1 MSEKGKVSESGLTD
15 EQKKQIEL
23 MESMGQDVAPST
35 QIEFG
40 SSVKGKVVSMTDD
53 TIFVD
58 IAQRNEALLTKNEM
72 LDTEGKC
79 TVAEGDVLENLFVIS
94 ISEDEIIVSK
104 RMKKGKAGKPLLR
117 DLMDKQVPVE
127 GRVTGMNKGG
137 FNVTILGHR
146 SFCPFSSIDIKFPT
160 EPAEYMGQNL
170 DFVIARIENRGNNIV
185 LSRLPLLEGDLSEKF
200 AELEKSFE
208 DEEAISGVVTRIAN
222 FGAFVDLGGIEG
234 LIHISELTW
243 DRDEKTENVV
253 QEKQAVS
260 VKIVKIEKKEP
271 LRESRVSL
279 SLKRLEVDPWDEAA
293 TKIHEGDKVEGT
305 ITRVVGFGAFVRLF
319 AGVEGLI
326 RTEEMGWSR
335 VRKPSDIVKKGEKVS
350 VTILNV
356 DLESRKIDCS
366 IKDMSQDPW
375 ASVETTFAVGTK
387 VEGTI
392 ADEKEYG
399 FFVDLNE
406 TITGLL
412 LRRRVGKDVK
422 LGDLKKGAKVEVTID
437 SLDTTERRIALS
449 AGEVEAYEAQSGG
462 DSSSA
467 SRSEANQYM
476 KSQEKKSS
484 GDSDFAALLKKAL
497 KK

>member
-23 MESMGQDVAPST
+23 MESMGKDAKPSV

-40 SSVKGKVVSMTDD
+40 SSVKGTIVSMTDD

-72 LDTEGKC
+72 VDEKGEC
-79 TVAEGDVLENLFVIS
+79 TVAVGDTLENLFVIS
-94 ISEDEIIVSK
+94 IAEDEIIVSQ

-117 DLMDKQVPVE
+117 DLMTKQVPID

-146 SFCPFSSIDIKFPT
+146 AFCPFSSIDIKFPT
-160 EPAEYMGQNL
+160 EPALFMGQNL

-185 LSRLPLLEGDLSEKF
+185 LSRLPLLEGDLTGKFDEIESHIESEEPI
-200 AELEKSFE
+200 A
-208 DEEAISGVVTRIAN
+208 GTVTRIAQ

-253 QEKQAVS
+253 KEQQAVS
-260 VKIVKIEKKEP
+260 VKVLKVERKDP
-271 LRESRVSL
+271 LRESRISL
-279 SLKRLEVDPWDEAA
+279 SLKRLEVDPWESASA
-293 TKIHEGDKVEGT
+293 TLHEGDKIDGT
-305 ITRVVGFGAFVRLF
+305 ITRVVAFGAFVKLLP
-319 AGVEGLI
+319 GVEGLI
-326 RTEEMGWSR
+326 RTEEMGWTR
-335 VRKPSDIVKKGEKVS
+335 VRKPSDVVKKGDKVN
-350 VTILNV
+350 VTILSVNG
-356 DLESRKIDCS
+356 DSRKIDCS

-375 ASVETTFAVGTK
+375 AEVETTFAVGSK

-406 TITGLL
+406 EITGLL
-412 LRRRVGKDVK
+412 LKRRIGKDVK
-422 LGDLKKGAKVEVTID
+422 MSELKKGSKVEVAID
-437 SLDTTERRIALS
+437 SVDTAEHRISLS
-449 AGEVEAYEAQSGG
+449 AGEVEAYESNGG
-462 DSSSA
+462 DGGA
-467 SRSEANQYM
+467 SRSEANKYM
-476 KSQEKKSS
+476 KSQDKKST
-484 GDSDFAALLKKAL
+484 GDSDFAAALKAAL